1 MPHLLLR
8 VRCYDPVVDQKLG
21 RNTR

>member
-8 VRCYDPVVDQKLG
+8 VRCYDPVVDQKLD
-21 RNTR
+21 RDSR

>member
-8 VRCYDPVVDQKLG
+8 VCCYDPVVDQKLG